1 MYVSVIRKPG
11 VGWDSFFCTTLIINR
26 FSFHPI
32 IESLLFVSYPSII
45 YELFTYARIW
55 TYRHVKKY
63 LYIYKYIY
71 VAFLLYVLNR
81 SVIKSKFQK
90 TDYTNVQIFC
100 QRQDGK
106 RSEIFYLF
114 CKPSKFENKKG
125 CLLRRKDV
133 INLGANGVVKYNNS
147 LVKNFCLV
155 FFLQF
160 PRQLSIANTLYYV

>member
-32 IESLLFVSYPSII
+32 IESLLFVSQPSII

-90 TDYTNVQIFC
+90 TDYTNV
-100 QRQDGK
+100 
-106 RSEIFYLF
+106 
-114 CKPSKFENKKG
+114 
-125 CLLRRKDV
+125 
-133 INLGANGVVKYNNS
+133 
-147 LVKNFCLV
+147 
-155 FFLQF
+155 
-160 PRQLSIANTLYYV
+160 